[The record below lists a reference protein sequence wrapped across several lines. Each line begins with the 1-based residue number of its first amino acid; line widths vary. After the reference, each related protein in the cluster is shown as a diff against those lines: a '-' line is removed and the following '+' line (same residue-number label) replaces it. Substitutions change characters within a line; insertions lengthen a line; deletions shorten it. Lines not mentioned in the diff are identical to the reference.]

1 MNQLVK
7 TAKILERVFK
17 VLKVLVIITGIFIL
31 MAVALMGAVQL
42 LIPGEALMQA
52 EDVLILGP
60 VELTL
65 APGIGQQSYLSVLM
79 AMGTVLVG
87 TVMLLV
93 FIHYFRQM
101 LAPVREG
108 KPFHDTVSKTL
119 KKLAWV
125 EIALGIV
132 YNVLTLGEAI
142 MINRLY
148 PLQELFSKSAVT
160 GISGYY
166 ELDLSFLVT
175 AAVLLLLAYIFS
187 YGAELQKLSDETL

>member
-1 MNQLVK
+1 MNKLVK
-7 TAKILERVFK
+7 TAKTLDRVFGIFK
-17 VLKVLVIITGIFIL
+17 ILVIVIGIVTL
-31 MAVALMGAVQL
+31 AAVALMGAVQL
-42 LIPGEALMQA
+42 LLPGEELMQA
-52 EDVLILGP
+52 ENVLILGP

-65 APGIGQQSYLSVLM
+65 ALGIGQQSYLSVLM

-101 LAPVREG
+101 LAPIREG

-148 PLQELFSKSAVT
+148 PLEELFSKSAVT

-166 ELDLSFLVT
+166 ELDLSFLIT
-175 AAVLLLLAYIFS
+175 ASVLLLLAYIFS